1 MAGSD
6 AAALMESVKEY
17 LEPVTKMAI
26 DVKDKVGFKQIA
38 FSLSPPGGIERPHIS
53 RLFSEMRRRR
63 DDTTTSLI
71 V

>member
-6 AAALMESVKEY
+6 AAALMESFKEY
-17 LEPVTKMAI
+17 LKPMARMAI

-38 FSLSPPGGIERPHIS
+38 FPLSPPDGIQRPRSH
-53 RLFSEMRRRR
+53 LFSEMPRRRE
-63 DDTTTSLI
+63 